1 MVALAAPL
9 RRLSLPL
16 LGCALF
22 LLAAPPAGAM
32 ETLDQRQET
41 FSSAGAAFVLGGEVE
56 QRIAQIVAVGIS
68 GRLSRIEAPIG
79 CTDGEL
85 LLEIRNLRADGAPGD
100 TVLHSQTY
108 PASDFPAVA
117 PVGAWSTLV
126 VTGGPGFTR
135 GQRFALVLDNPTG
148 ACDLTGAEAGDLYS
162 RGGAYF
168 KALPIPTDWLSF
180 ADAPGDQDDLVF
192 RTYMTEPRAAR
203 EPLCRVPTGLTP
215 PLGQIFLST
224 PICGCLSN
232 RTVLEFQ
239 CRLIHPDFFA
249 SVRVPEVV
257 SPGEIFTVTWTV
269 LPVNDLDRPVVVRSR
284 WPQGF
289 TFDDTPLDFS
299 NALPAGNAVTLTTQ
313 VQAPQTPG
321 RYSFRNLVRYLDQPT
336 QRDPG
341 AVVLRS
347 GVKVREP
354 SQ

>member
-1 MVALAAPL
+1 
-9 RRLSLPL
+9 
-16 LGCALF
+16 
-22 LLAAPPAGAM
+22 M
-32 ETLDQRQET
+32 ETLDQRQEA
-41 FSSAGAAFVLGGEVE
+41 FSAAGAAYVLGGEVD
-56 QRIAQIVAVGIS
+56 QRLAQIVTVGIS

-79 CTDGEL
+79 CTEGEL

-108 PASDFPAVA
+108 PASDFPEAA
-117 PVGAWSTLV
+117 PLGTWSTLIL
-126 VTGGPGFTR
+126 TDGPGFTR

-148 ACDLTGAEAGDLYS
+148 ACDLTGAAAGDLYS

-168 KALPIPTDWLSF
+168 KALPTPADWLSF
-180 ADAPGDQDDLVF
+180 ADAPGDEDDLVF
-192 RTYMTEPRAAR
+192 RTYMTEPRPAR

-215 PLGQIFLST
+215 PLGQIFLAT

-239 CRLIHPDFFA
+239 CRLIHPNFFA

-269 LPVNDLDRPVVVRSR
+269 LPVNDLDRTVVVRSN

-289 TFDDTPLDFS
+289 TFDDTPLVFS

-313 VQAPQTPG
+313 VQAPQAPG
-321 RYSFRNLVRYLDQPT
+321 KYSFRSLVKYLDQPT

-347 GVKVREP
+347 RVKVREP
-354 SQ
+354 GQ